1 MSHQRTGIGR
11 ASELAGLFGRGR
23 EGGGPASLGG
33 VRRDHVRGVHGLF
46 RLLDAAGHMPGMGD
60 DRERRAE
67 SVPAGK
73 RRAVSIPRRFTGH
86 GSGGGRSRKG
96 RVDRGFRTDDSGE
109 GEGEVGRFTGVGSKE
124 EGENRRDRNERIRSD
139 ILGVRLGSSFRV
151 YIRVEY
157 IFEFFTSNSRV
168 KSPYKQEERKRK

>member
-96 RVDRGFRTDDSGE
+96 RVDRGFRTDDSSE
-109 GEGEVGRFTGVGSKE
+109 GEGEVRRFTGVRSRAVDAVVKE
-124 EGENRRDRNERIRSD
+124 EGEDRRDGNERIRSD

-151 YIRVEY
+151 CIRV
-157 IFEFFTSNSRV
+157 
-168 KSPYKQEERKRK
+168 